1 MVLLN
6 RFLALK
12 KRILKE
18 KGDQIYLCTSTQKT
32 IIIHKI
38 TKLSIYENKDQKIHK
53 KTRGGRRN
61 LDQRLKVVKSKEERE
76 EKKKSINYF
85 SCFFGSGVLM
95 LRKREGEVGVERKKK
110 WQRRVIAERS
120 ERVGLHLMVA
130 ENGVIA
136 IHTPR
141 GKKKLQVLYI
151 Y

>member
-38 TKLSIYENKDQKIHK
+38 TKLSIYENKDQKKHK

-85 SCFFGSGVLM
+85 SCFFWEWSVDVKEKRRRSGCG
-95 LRKREGEVGVERKKK
+95 KEKK
-110 WQRRVIAERS
+110 
-120 ERVGLHLMVA
+120 VA
-130 ENGVIA
+130 EKSNCRA
-136 IHTPR
+136 
-141 GKKKLQVLYI
+141 
-151 Y
+151 

>member
-1 MVLLN
+1 MFFWEWIVDV
-6 RFLALK
+6 
-12 KRILKE
+12 KE
-18 KGDQIYLCTSTQKT
+18 K
-32 IIIHKI
+32 
-38 TKLSIYENKDQKIHK
+38 
-53 KTRGGRRN
+53 RR
-61 LDQRLKVVKSKEERE
+61 R
-76 EKKKSINYF
+76 
-85 SCFFGSGVLM
+85 SGC
-95 LRKREGEVGVERKKK
+95 GRKKK

>member
-1 MVLLN
+1 M
-6 RFLALK
+6 
-12 KRILKE
+12 
-18 KGDQIYLCTSTQKT
+18 
-32 IIIHKI
+32 
-38 TKLSIYENKDQKIHK
+38 
-53 KTRGGRRN
+53 
-61 LDQRLKVVKSKEERE
+61 
-76 EKKKSINYF
+76 
-85 SCFFGSGVLM
+85 
-95 LRKREGEVGVERKKK
+95 GVERKKK